1 MTGQRSMTDMFVS
14 ASKLLTSDRPGDALS
29 L

>member
-1 MTGQRSMTDMFVS
+1 MTGQRSMTDMFVLASWS
-14 ASKLLTSDRPGDALS
+14 ATSDRAGDALS